1 MILIK
6 TIHINQNFSLY
17 KQLILLSEDHQV
29 FHFYKKI
36 IKNQLFLKMVLSKS
50 TKLHKTI
57 KGKR

>member
-17 KQLILLSEDHQV
+17 KQLILLSKGHPV
-29 FHFYKKI
+29 FLSYTKI
-36 IKNQLFLKMVLSKS
+36 IKNPLFLKMVLSES
-50 TKLHKTI
+50 TKRHKTI